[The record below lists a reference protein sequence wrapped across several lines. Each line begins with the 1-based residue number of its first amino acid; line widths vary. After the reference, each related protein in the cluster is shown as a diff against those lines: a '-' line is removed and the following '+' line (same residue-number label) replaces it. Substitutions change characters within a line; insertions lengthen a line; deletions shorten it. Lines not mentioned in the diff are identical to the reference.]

1 MFDISSVSARY
12 FPVHLVMPDEANGQK
27 AIDLDVEPPK
37 LKQLNKLLKISKAD
51 QSDMIDELQTA
62 VAGLLNKNKQ
72 GFKVPAEYVESLDI
86 DQLTA
91 ILTAYFEWLN
101 AERKN

>member
-1 MFDISSVSARY
+1 MFDISSVSTRY
-12 FPVHLVMPDEANGQK
+12 FPVHLILPDGK
-27 AIDLDVEPPK
+27 TVDLDVEPPK

-51 QSDMIDELQTA
+51 QADMIDELQTA

-91 ILTAYFEWLN
+91 ILKAYFEWLN

>member
-1 MFDISSVSARY
+1 MFDISSVSTRY
-12 FPVHLVMPDEANGQK
+12 FPVHLILPDEK
-27 AIDLDVEPPK
+27 IVDLDVEPPK

-51 QSDMIDELQTA
+51 QADMIDELQAA

-72 GFKVPAEYVESLDI
+72 GFKVPTEYVESLDI
-86 DQLTA
+86 DQMTA
-91 ILTAYFEWLN
+91 ILKAYFEWLN